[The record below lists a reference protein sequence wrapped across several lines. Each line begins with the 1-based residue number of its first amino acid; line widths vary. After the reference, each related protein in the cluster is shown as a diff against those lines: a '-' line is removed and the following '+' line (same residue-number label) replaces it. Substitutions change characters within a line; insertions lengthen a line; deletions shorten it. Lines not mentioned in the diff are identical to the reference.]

1 MLEKCHEKA
10 KNGIPGPFVDVA
22 AWLARER
29 PGANLR
35 GQNLGAQ
42 GLSLRLP

>member
-1 MLEKCHEKA
+1 MKNAMKKQ